1 MRIKRGEITL
11 SCNTNMRIIIAGS
24 RNFSDYELL
33 VCVADQIISELN
45 CHNETIQIISGGAV
59 GADQLGE
66 RYAKQRG
73 YRCMRFPADWNK
85 YGRRAGYLR
94 NLQMAEH
101 AISDDSH
108 GVLIALW
115 DGESKGTGHMI
126 NIARTHGL
134 DIHIVN
140 YKTGGVSNEH
150 SGRY

>member
-1 MRIKRGEITL
+1 MN
-11 SCNTNMRIIIAGS
+11 CNKETRIIIAGS
-24 RNFSDYELL
+24 RNFTDYKMLVSAADTVLAELGSP
-33 VCVADQIISELN
+33 VEA
-45 CHNETIQIISGGAV
+45 IQIVSGGAV

-66 RYAKQRG
+66 RYAKQHG

-101 AISDDSH
+101 AISDNSH
-108 GVLIALW
+108 GVLIAFW

-140 YKTGGVSNEH
+140 YKTGGVSSEH